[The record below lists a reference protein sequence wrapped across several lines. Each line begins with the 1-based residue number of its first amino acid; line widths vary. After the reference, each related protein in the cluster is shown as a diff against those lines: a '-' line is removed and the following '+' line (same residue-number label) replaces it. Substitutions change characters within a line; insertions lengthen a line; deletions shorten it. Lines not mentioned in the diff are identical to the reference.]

1 MYDRNNGGS
10 KIQMNYKKKSTI
22 ELLENN
28 VKDLQG
34 QLAAA
39 NIRISELLDTIKEQQ
54 AQLSYYKN
62 ESL

>member
-1 MYDRNNGGS
+1 
-10 KIQMNYKKKSTI
+10 MNYKKKSTI